1 MAQSS
6 DAVPEF
12 AAKWIASVLRP
23 GLDNAQLAER
33 LQSHGG
39 LRFLLGMYLI
49 SYYCVWRLYPF
60 SSFLFPFSS
69 SFFLFLAHDFNSSF
83 HHSFHHSSFIVH

>member
-49 SYYCVWRLYPF
+49 SHSLRMA
-60 SSFLFPFSS
+60 FPFSS
-69 SFFLFLAHDFNSSF
+69 SFPLFSLTILIHL
-83 HHSFHHSSFIVH
+83 FIIHFIIH